1 MIIWVIKMLLK
12 FMKPIA
18 KIAIMAGLLD
28 TLLMR
33 EMKKNSRSR
42 PKNPLAKKANLKFI
56 RRPVG

>member
-28 TLLMR
+28 TLFDAGN
-33 EMKKNSRSR
+33 EEEQ
-42 PKNPLAKKANLKFI
+42 PEQTEE
-56 RRPVG
+56 PVSEEG